1 MRFRASGGGGR
12 LTAFHTGI
20 GGRFHLG
27 RRHLDTGRGGQGE
40 QEGLAGLDED
50 PAVAG
55 PDLQA
60 ERLGGLTADDG
71 RREEVLVGAVVSLP
85 DQFRRGLGAQDVRK
99 GQAGVL
105 APAGAELVLEP
116 LAGLADGAAGAVEQD
131 FLDRPHLTSSEILG
145 GVGFEVTATA
155 QVRDDRVVVAHRGGQ
170 EPGHDPLHLE
180 RAARVEREP
189 ERSHR
194 VDRVLLGADHVLF
207 DARVGTPDPVDLF
220 DVNPAPHLV
229 HSELVGLEPTA
240 LLGFDELETLAQC
253 ERLADQ
259 ITQRPALDVLADVDR
274 ALRLAVA
281 RSLEDAQHPVP
292 DQGVTLRT
300 VLEHAAPEL
309 VVRDGRHQ
317 FRVDRVALVL
327 LAATADELVPAPDRL
342 GACKRGRDGAVGRL
356 VAIQD
361 VTPGPRVEVPEEET
375 DHAVDA
381 IVHDVPTLLAGL
393 HVGHEEA
400 LAVTQDQR
408 ADRDGLED
416 IGGRRWHLGGTADR
430 VGPALLGGED
440 DVATAVVLVLAVLDR
455 GNQDFGGVLG
465 HVRAPVDAGHVG
477 DLLVLRAHDEAGLQE
492 VDPVLARDLDAL
504 GATLAALIADAG
516 EHLPHEAL
524 DEVEDQQEGASSP
537 RKWDGEVAR
546 DGCG

>member
-1 MRFRASGGGGR
+1 MKTPHSSLERRGALRFRASGGGGR
-12 LTAFHTGI
+12 LTAFHGGI

-27 RRHLDTGRGGQGE
+27 RRRGRCHLDAGRGGEGE
-40 QEGLAGLDED
+40 QQGLAGLDED
-50 PAVAG
+50 PAVG

-60 ERLGGLTADDG
+60 ERLGGLTADDRDG
-71 RREEVLVGAVVSLP
+71 EKVFVDGIVSLP
-85 DQFRRGLGAQDVRK
+85 DQFRRGLAAQDVRE

-105 APAGAELVLEP
+105 ASAGTQLVLEP
-116 LAGLADGAAGAVEQD
+116 LAGLADEAAGAVEQD
-131 FLDRPHLTSSEILG
+131 FLDRPHLASGEILG
-145 GVGFEVTATA
+145 GVGLEVTATT

-180 RAARVEREP
+180 RAAGVEREP

-194 VDRVLLGADHVLF
+194 VDRVLLGADHVLV

-220 DVNPAPHLV
+220 DVDPGPHLV
-229 HSELVGLEPTA
+229 DSELVGLEPTA
-240 LLGFDELETLAQC
+240 PLGLDELETLAQR

-259 ITQRPALDVLADVDR
+259 ITQRPALDVLVDVDR
-274 ALRLAVA
+274 ARLLAVA

-309 VVRDGRHQ
+309 VVRDGRDQ
-317 FRVDRVALVL
+317 LDADRVALVL
-327 LAATADELVPAPDRL
+327 LAATADELVPARDRL
-342 GACKRGRDGAVGRL
+342 GACKRGRDGSVGRL
-356 VAIQD
+356 VAVED
-361 VTPGPRVEVPEEET
+361 VIPGPRVEVPEEEA
-375 DHAVDA
+375 DHTVDA

-400 LAVTQDQR
+400 LAITQDQR

-430 VGPALLGGED
+430 VRPALLGGED
-440 DVATAVVLVLAVLDR
+440 DVAIAVVLVLAVLDR
-455 GNQDFGGVLG
+455 GDQDFGGVLG

-477 DLLVLRAHDEAGLQE
+477 DLLVLPAHDEAGLQE
-492 VDPVLARDLDAL
+492 VDPVLA
-504 GATLAALIADAG
+504 
-516 EHLPHEAL
+516 
-524 DEVEDQQEGASSP
+524 
-537 RKWDGEVAR
+537 
-546 DGCG
+546 